1 MVQRPVIV
9 NIEVQE
15 ANTEYSQR
23 VPKGT
28 RQLSIQTRDG
38 TAFRFAFESG
48 HVAKSQ
54 DPFYS
59 VWANLGPYAIDNI
72 LAHSREEIFVA
83 CPASGKVVE
92 LLCWCDTNQPMIPN
106 EAG

>member
-9 NIEVQE
+9 NIEVPE

-23 VPKGT
+23 LPKDT
-28 RQLSIQTRDG
+28 RKFAIHTRDG
-38 TAFRFAFESG
+38 TAFRFAFDPG

-54 DPFYS
+54 DPFFS
-59 VWANLGPYAIDNI
+59 VWANTSYPVDNI
-72 LAHSREEIFVA
+72 LTHSKEEIFVA
-83 CPASGKVVE
+83 CPSSGKVVE
-92 LLCWCDTNQPMIPN
+92 LLCWCDTH